1 MFSLTLPA
9 AEARLPTPAK
19 EVRRAVKITE
29 LANSLP
35 DIRIPPPGP
44 RSSYLTRELTARESR
59 GMTLVTES
67 FPVVWERAEGSNVW
81 DADGNRY
88 VDLTAAFGVA
98 AAGHAHPRI
107 VAAIRAQAA
116 LLPHG
121 MGDVHPPEAKIALLE
136 SLAELSPYED
146 PQMILGTNGGEAVEI
161 ALKTACLHTGKPG
174 VIAFTGAYHGL
185 TYGALSLTDGQRFRA
200 PFEAQLNRSVL
211 RAGFPHPFR
220 PPPRLAGPADVGEAA
235 LADVER
241 LLASEEGRE
250 VGAVIVEPI
259 QGRGGIVVPPPGFLA
274 GLHGLCRRNGVLLI
288 ADEVMTGLG
297 RTGARFACVVEG
309 IVPDLLCVGKALSG
323 SLPVSACIGTA
334 LVMNSWP
341 PSEGEAIHTATFSGN
356 PLSCAAA
363 AASLAVLE
371 EEGRAARAA
380 ELGEGL
386 KQRLENLAAGR
397 DCIGDVR
404 GRGLMFGI
412 ELVDDNGDPDGDLAR
427 RVVVESLRRG
437 WVLIAEGPE
446 GNVISLTP
454 PLIITDALLEAAVEM
469 LATAIEEES
478 R

>member
-1 MFSLTLPA
+1 M
-9 AEARLPTPAK
+9 
-19 EVRRAVKITE
+19 KITE

-35 DIRIPPPGP
+35 DIRTPPPGP
-44 RSSYLTRELTARESR
+44 RSTYLTRELTARESR

-81 DADGNRY
+81 DADRNRY
-88 VDLTAAFGVA
+88 VDLTAGFGVA

-107 VAAIRAQAA
+107 VAAIRAQAT

-185 TYGALSLTDGQRFRA
+185 TYGALSLTDMQIFRT
-200 PFEAQLNRSVL
+200 PFEAQLNRTVL
-211 RAGFPHPFR
+211 RAGFPHPYR
-220 PPPRLAGPADVGEAA
+220 PPARLAGPADVGEAA

-241 LLASEEGRE
+241 LLTGEEGRE
-250 VGAVIVEPI
+250 IGAVIVEPI

-274 GLHGLCRRNGVLLI
+274 GLYELCHRYGVLLI
-288 ADEVMTGLG
+288 ADEVMTGFG

-309 IVPDLLCVGKALSG
+309 AVPDLVCVGKALSG
-323 SLPVSACIGTA
+323 SLPLSACIGTA

-341 PSEGEAIHTATFSGN
+341 PSEGEAIHTATFAGN
-356 PLSCAAA
+356 PLACAAA
-363 AASLAVLE
+363 AASLAVVE
-371 EEGRAARAA
+371 EEGLAARAA
-380 ELGEGL
+380 ALGEIL
-386 KQRLENLAAGR
+386 KQRLEGLSADRA
-397 DCIGDVR
+397 CIGDVR

-412 ELVDDNGDPDGDLAR
+412 ELVDENGNPDGELAR
-427 RVVVESLRRG
+427 RVVVEALRRG
-437 WVLIAEGPE
+437 WIILAEGPE

-454 PLIITDALLEAAVEM
+454 PLIIAESLLDAAVEM
-469 LATAIEEES
+469 LAEVLEAS
-478 R
+478 

>member
-1 MFSLTLPA
+1 M
-9 AEARLPTPAK
+9 
-19 EVRRAVKITE
+19 KITE
-29 LANSLP
+29 LANALP
-35 DIRIPPPGP
+35 DVRTPPAGP
-44 RSSYLTRELTARESR
+44 RSRYLTRELKARESR
-59 GMTLVTES
+59 CVTLVTES

-88 VDLTAAFGVA
+88 VDLTAGFGVA

-107 VAAIRAQAA
+107 VAALRAQAD

-146 PQMILGTNGGEAVEI
+146 PQMMLGTNGGEAVEI

-185 TYGALSLTDGQRFRA
+185 TYGALSVTDGQHFRA

-211 RAGFPHPFR
+211 RAGFPHPHR
-220 PPPRLAGPADVGEAA
+220 PPARLAGPADIGEAA

-241 LLASEEGRE
+241 LLTSEEGRD

-259 QGRGGIVVPPPGFLA
+259 QGRGGIVVPPPGFFA
-274 GLHGLCRRNGVLLI
+274 SLHELCRRHGILLI
-288 ADEVMTGLG
+288 ADEVMTGFG
-297 RTGARFACVVEG
+297 RTGSRFACLVEG
-309 IVPDLLCVGKALSG
+309 SIPDLLCVGKALSG
-323 SLPVSACIGTA
+323 SLPLSACIGTA

-356 PLSCAAA
+356 PLACAAA

-371 EEGRAARAA
+371 EEGLAARAA
-380 ELGEGL
+380 GLGEVLSGMIG
-386 KQRLENLAAGR
+386 ELAGKHDA
-397 DCIGDVR
+397 IGDVR

-412 ELVDDNGDPDGDLAR
+412 ELVDGRGDPDGELAT
-427 RVVVESLRRG
+427 RVVVEALRRG
-437 WVLIAEGPE
+437 WILLAEGPE
-446 GNVISLTP
+446 ANVISLTP
-454 PLIITDALLEAAVEM
+454 PLIVAESLLEAAVAM
-469 LATAIEEES
+469 LDEVLHAVS